1 MSAVYSFAIGMGFAL
16 AVSLITIV
24 ILRPHLSRLLEE
36 LCGTQAR
43 AGFWI
48 VVSTL
53 SIFLLGVLAGTV
65 NGGYPSGENLSTPQ
79 LFFGLVTQLRAC
91 LIGLLV
97 SLLVV
102 AWLLLGFIRRFEL
115 GLGRVVTGSGGGPAG
130 ANPA

>member
-1 MSAVYSFAIGMGFAL
+1 MSVVYCFAIGLAFAL
-16 AVSLITIV
+16 TISLGTV
-24 ILRPHLSRLLEE
+24 LILRPHLSQLLQE
-36 LCGTQAR
+36 LCGSQAR

-53 SIFLLGVLAGTV
+53 SIFLLGILAGTV
-65 NGGYPSGENLSTPQ
+65 NGGYPNGENLTTPQ

-91 LIGLLV
+91 LIGLLL

-115 GLGRVVTGSGGGPAG
+115 GLGRPVAGASGGPAG
-130 ANPA
+130 TTPA

>member
-1 MSAVYSFAIGMGFAL
+1 MSVVYSFAIGLAFAL
-16 AVSLITIV
+16 AVSLVTV
-24 ILRPHLSRLLEE
+24 LILRPHLSRLLEE
-36 LCGTQAR
+36 LCGSQAR

-53 SIFLLGVLAGTV
+53 SIFLLGILAGTV
-65 NGGYPSGENLSTPQ
+65 NGGYPSADNPSAPQ

-91 LIGLLV
+91 LIGLLA

-115 GLGRVVTGSGGGPAG
+115 GLGRPVAGTGAGPTG
-130 ANPA
+130 TTPA